1 MGQSGGC
8 RDHARRRDVRW
19 SLKIAQIGATSLYIH
34 VTFFLLIA
42 WIAFSGWQQGGVE
55 AAVDGV
61 VFVLLIFLCVVL
73 HEYGHVAAAAYYGIR
88 TPSITL
94 LPIGGLASLERMPE
108 KPVRELVVA
117 LAGPAVNVVI
127 FAVLLVVL
135 GARFDFSQIG
145 QIEQASV
152 SLSGRL
158 AAVNLILVLFNLIPA
173 FPLDGGRVLRALL
186 SMRFDRAR
194 ATLYAARIGQAFA
207 VVFAIVGLYG
217 NPLLLLI
224 AVFLFFAAEAEAGQ
238 ERMRVQVS
246 GYRARDAM
254 ITRYESLSPDSTA
267 EDAGRLL
274 LRTTQQEFPVIAPGG
289 RLAGMVT
296 RRDLID
302 AIRRSGAATPVSE
315 FMVADL
321 VAVTEDEPLESVMA
335 KMSKSATRAVAV
347 NNRARGF
354 VGYINAENATELYM
368 LSTASRHGGG

>member
-1 MGQSGGC
+1 M
-8 RDHARRRDVRW
+8 RW
-19 SLKIAQIGATSLYIH
+19 SLKIVRIGATSLYVH

-42 WIAFSGWQQGGVE
+42 WVGFAGWQGGGAE
-55 AAVDGV
+55 AAIDGI

-88 TPSITL
+88 TPTITL

-108 KPVRELVVA
+108 RPVRELVVA

-127 FAVLLVVL
+127 FGLLLLVL

-145 QIEQASV
+145 AIERAQT

-186 SMRFDRAR
+186 AMRFDRPR

-238 ERMRVQVS
+238 ERMKRTVS
-246 GYRARDAM
+246 GFRARDAM
-254 ITRYESLSPDSTA
+254 ITRYESLAPESTA

-274 LRTTQQEFPVIAPGG
+274 LRTTQQEFPVIGAGG
-289 RLAGMVT
+289 QLAGMVT
-296 RRDLID
+296 RKHLIE
-302 AIRRSGAATPVSE
+302 AIRRSGAATPVSA
-315 FMVADL
+315 FMVSDL
-321 VAVTEDEPLESVMA
+321 VSVSEDEPLELVMDKLA
-335 KMSKSATRAVAV
+335 RSATRAVAV
-347 NNRARGF
+347 MSRARGF
-354 VGYINAENATELYM
+354 VGYINAENASELYM
-368 LSTASRHGGG
+368 LTHASRHGGG

>member
-1 MGQSGGC
+1 M
-8 RDHARRRDVRW
+8 RW
-19 SLKIAQIGATSLYIH
+19 SLKVVRLGATTLYIH

-42 WIAFSGWQQGGVE
+42 WIAFAGWHQGGVE

-61 VFVLLIFLCVVL
+61 VFVLLIFLCVLL
-73 HEYGHVAAAAYYGIR
+73 HEYGHVAAAAYYGIS

-94 LPIGGLASLERMPE
+94 LPIGGLASLERMPQ
-108 KPVRELVVA
+108 KPARELVVA

-127 FAVLLVVL
+127 FGVLLAVLD
-135 GARFDFSQIG
+135 ARFDFRQIG
-145 QIEQASV
+145 ALEQAQM

-186 SMRFDRAR
+186 SMRLDRAR
-194 ATLYAARIGQAFA
+194 ATLYAARIGQVFA

-217 NPLLLLI
+217 QPLLLLI
-224 AVFLFFAAEAEAGQ
+224 AVFLFFAAEAEASQ

-254 ITRYESLSPDSTA
+254 ITRYESLSPEATA

-289 RLAGMVT
+289 RFAGMVT
-296 RRDLID
+296 RRDLIE
-302 AIRRSGAATPVSE
+302 AIRRSGAATPVSA

-321 VAVTEDEPLESVMA
+321 VSVPEDEPLESVMA

-347 NNRARGF
+347 MSRARGF
-354 VGYINAENATELYM
+354 VGYINAENASELYM
-368 LSTASRHGGG
+368 LSAASRNGGG

>member
-1 MGQSGGC
+1 M
-8 RDHARRRDVRW
+8 RW
-19 SLKIAQIGATSLYIH
+19 SLKIARIGATSLYIH

-42 WIAFSGWQQGGVE
+42 WIAFAGWQEGGAE

-61 VFVLLIFLCVVL
+61 VFVLLIFLCVLL
-73 HEYGHVAAAAYYGIR
+73 HEYGHVAAAAYYGIK

-108 KPVRELVVA
+108 RPVSELIVA

-127 FAVLLVVL
+127 FAILLLVL
-135 GARFDFSQIG
+135 GARFDYSQIDS
-145 QIEQASV
+145 IERASM

-207 VVFAIVGLYG
+207 VVFAVIGLYG

-224 AVFLFFAAEAEAGQ
+224 AVFLFFAAEAEASH
-238 ERMRVQVS
+238 ERMRVTVS

-254 ITRYESLSPDSTA
+254 ITRYESLAPDSTA

-289 RLAGMVT
+289 RLAGLVT
-296 RRDLID
+296 RRDLIE

-347 NNRARGF
+347 TSRARGF
-354 VGYINAENATELYM
+354 VGYINAENASELYM

>member
-1 MGQSGGC
+1 M
-8 RDHARRRDVRW
+8 RW
-19 SLKIAQIGATSLYIH
+19 SLKIARIGATSLYVH

-42 WIAFSGWQQGGVE
+42 WVAFIYYQRGGVE

-61 VFVLLIFLCVVL
+61 IFVLLIFLCVVL

-88 TPSITL
+88 TPTITL

-108 KPVRELVVA
+108 KPSRELVVA
-117 LAGPAVNVVI
+117 LAGPAVNVLI

-145 QIEQASV
+145 AIERAQM

-158 AAVNLILVLFNLIPA
+158 AAVNVMLVLFNLVPA

-186 SMRFDRAR
+186 AMRFDRPR
-194 ATLYAARIGQAFA
+194 ATLYAARIGQ
-207 VVFAIVGLYG
+207 VFAIGFGLLVVLG
-217 NPLLLLI
+217 IFGGPLLLLI

-238 ERMRVQVS
+238 ERMRRHVS
-246 GYRARDAM
+246 GFRARDAM
-254 ITRYESLSPDSTA
+254 ITRYESLSPESTA

-274 LRTTQQEFPVIAPGG
+274 LRTTQQEFPVIGAGG
-289 RLAGMVT
+289 QLAGMVT
-296 RRDLID
+296 RKDLIE

-315 FMVADL
+315 FMVSDL
-321 VAVTEDEPLESVMA
+321 VSVAEDEPLEDVMA
-335 KMSKSATRAVAV
+335 KMSKSAIRAVAV
-347 NNRARGF
+347 FSRARGF

-368 LSTASRHGGG
+368 LTTASRERN